1 MSISFCVSNLPV
13 DVTEDAI
20 RALFEPLAP
29 VTDIR
34 RVLNPET
41 NEFTRK
47 AIVKLKPAEDKSK
60 SDVVRAVHQTF
71 NGHPFGEPWLIATL
85 MYAAPA
91 SSLPALTDP
100 QREMVRSVLATLN
113 ETDEVPSY
121 QLSTM
126 MRMFGEEFISLLL
139 REAQAIEDAGGLMV
153 QDGSRRRTFGGVYFF
168 LARQYIRGSAWPLV
182 FDLQRVNAGLEAE
195 KNPKKETAAP
205 RAPKSPKA
213 AKPAKSPRPKP
224 APEPEPLFRAAQPV
238 PVITP
243 VAPPPVQR
251 EPLEEA
257 TLQALRQQLADL
269 RTQHQ
274 AAERDLAAAKSG
286 QIRPKE
292 GVFTLMKRLAD
303 AQREIDRLLRTYP
316 ELSE

>member
-1 MSISFCVSNLPV
+1 VSISFCVSNLPV

-34 RVLNPET
+34 RVVNPET

-47 AIVKLKPAEDKSK
+47 AIVKLKPEDKSK
-60 SDVVRAVHQTF
+60 SDLVRTIHQTF
-71 NGHPFGEPWLIATL
+71 NGHAFGEPWLIATL

-91 SSLPALTDP
+91 SSLPTLTDT
-100 QREMVRSVLATLN
+100 QREMVQSVLAALN
-113 ETDEVPSY
+113 ETDEIPCY
-121 QLSTM
+121 QLTTM
-126 MRMFGEEFISLLL
+126 MRMFGEEFISCLL

-153 QDGSRRRTFGGVYFF
+153 QDGSRRRTFGGVYFY

-195 KNPKKETAAP
+195 KNPKKEAASGRP
-205 RAPKSPKA
+205 RAPKGPKA
-213 AKPAKSPRPKP
+213 SKPPRAKP
-224 APEPEPLFRAAQPV
+224 APEPESIFRPAQPAPVIV
-238 PVITP
+238 PV
-243 VAPPPVQR
+243 VPPPPQR
-251 EPLEEA
+251 EPLDEA
-257 TLQALRQQLADL
+257 TLQTLRQQLADL
-269 RTQHQ
+269 RVEHQ